1 MQIKNAKFIT
11 SITGDAA
18 FPGKGLPEI
27 AVAGKS
33 NVGKSSFI
41 NCMCNNFKLARTSQE
56 PGKTRLINVFD
67 CGRFHLMDLP
77 GYGFARVSAQMQ
89 HDWGRMM
96 ESYLSG
102 SRHLC
107 HVLQL
112 VDLRHEPTRDDVQMI
127 QYLRH
132 YEIPFTII
140 ATKADKLSRAQRFRQ
155 TAQVCRGIGV
165 QPWQVICF
173 SSVDRTGKEDVEKR
187 LDEILAQCTQP
198 PQQ

>member
-11 SITGDAA
+11 SIVGNQS
-18 FPGKGLPEI
+18 FPNKGLPEI

-56 PGKTRLINVFD
+56 PGKTRVINVFD
-67 CGRFHLMDLP
+67 CGAFHLMDLP
-77 GYGFARVSAQMQ
+77 GYGFAKVSANIQR
-89 HDWGRMM
+89 DWGRMM
-96 ESYLSG
+96 EEYLSG
-102 SRHLC
+102 SQELC

-112 VDLRHEPTRDDVQMI
+112 VDLRHEPTKDDVQMI
-127 QYLRH
+127 NYLRH
-132 YEIPFTII
+132 FNIPFTVI

-155 TAQVCRGIGV
+155 LAQVCRGIGV

-173 SSVDRTGKEDVEKR
+173 SSVDRTGKEEVEKR
-187 LDEILAQCTQP
+187 LEEILFPKETEE
-198 PQQ
+198 